1 MAFKQVLEVSWYY
14 LKAPHKSAG
23 DRFFWPGPWRPS
35 AEYLFSNVNNT
46 IISMTY
52 IFKAVFIVWFK
63 IVNPKKALLMS
74 NQNIKY
80 PLHVNSYMIAN
91 PVQEQM
97 VVSLL
102 ILPHR

>member
-1 MAFKQVLEVSWYY
+1 
-14 LKAPHKSAG
+14 
-23 DRFFWPGPWRPS
+23 
-35 AEYLFSNVNNT
+35 
-46 IISMTY
+46 MTY

-63 IVNPKKALLMS
+63 IVNPKKAQLMS

-97 VVSLL
+97 GQDLL
-102 ILPHR
+102 ILPHRWVEINFQTEKKVHIHGE